1 MADGRNRTP
10 MAIETVTPRRRDAL
24 RRWAGRVA
32 ALLLGL
38 TVALTLLLWAAGDL
52 WWPATLLLFGPRWWL
67 AAPALAVAAAAG
79 AARSRYGVA
88 AGVAALAVALV
99 PFAGLTVSVAPVLGG
114 GGGGAGGLRL
124 VTLNAD
130 GKAVNKAAF
139 EAFLE
144 QTRPDVLLVQDAGS
158 LGSRPSDLPAGW
170 AVAGGDLSLRAASP
184 HPVEF
189 AEGFF
194 RPEFGAG
201 RGAARF
207 RFETPRCGVVTA
219 TCVHLPTPRDGLAAA
234 LHAAPGAAGQL
245 GRDSAVRADAS
256 GRVADW
262 AAAAGDLL
270 LAGDFNTPPESRLY
284 RRDWAGYRNAFA
296 DAGTGFGFT
305 MTTRRAAVR
314 IDHVL
319 LAAPWECR
327 DCWVG
332 PDVGSTHRPVV
343 ADLVLGGGP

>member
-1 MADGRNRTP
+1 MTAERFD
-10 MAIETVTPRRRDAL
+10 VF
-24 RRWAGRVA
+24 RRWAARVA
-32 ALLLGL
+32 GATLAL
-38 TVALTLLLWAAGDL
+38 TVALTLLLWAGADL

-67 AAPALAVAAAAG
+67 AGPAAAALAL
-79 AARSRYGVA
+79 AAAGRSRAGVA
-88 AGVAALAVALV
+88 AGVVALGVALV
-99 PFAGLTVSVAPVLGG
+99 AFAGLTVSVGPALRGAAGG
-114 GGGGAGGLRL
+114 GRVRL

-130 GKAVNKAAF
+130 GRSLNKVAF

-144 QTRPDVLLVQDAGS
+144 EAAPDILLVQDAGS
-158 LGSRPSDLPAGW
+158 FGRPADLPDGWNAAGL
-170 AVAGGDLSLRAASP
+170 DLSLRAASP
-184 HPVEF
+184 HPVAY

-194 RPEFGAG
+194 RAEFGPG

-207 RFETPRCGVVTA
+207 RVETPQAGVVA
-219 TCVHLPTPRDGLAAA
+219 VTCVHLPTPRNGLAAA
-234 LHAAPGAAGQL
+234 MHAAPGAGDQL

-256 GRVADW
+256 GRVLDW

-284 RRDWAGYRNAFA
+284 RRDWAGYRNAFS

-305 MTTRRAAVR
+305 MATHRAAVR

-319 LAAPWECR
+319 FAPPWECR

-332 PDVGSTHRPVV
+332 PDVGSAHRPVV